1 MSAVEKAQWLEFQT
15 LLPGYLLST
24 QGDRMALAH
33 GVENRCPFLDKAV
46 VDLASSVNLRFD
58 DGFEEKRLL
67 RNAFKDCLPPS
78 IQKRRKFPY
87 RAPDSAAFAGIRPDY
102 LDLVCSDAEL
112 AKLPYL
118 DVRFARALVKKV
130 MSQPATE
137 ISTKENQTFVFLMS
151 LAFLHRMFVT
161 REAMPARSADR
172 HDAGRLTEPRAHR
185 ALTLPRETS
194 SPPHSG

>member
-87 RAPDSAAFAGIRPDY
+87 RAPDSAAFASIRPDY
-102 LDLVCSDAEL
+102 LDLVCSDAGACQAALSRRAFCPRAGQEGDD
-112 AKLPYL
+112 ATGDRDQHEGKP
-118 DVRFARALVKKV
+118 DVRVPHVAGLPAPHVRDPRGDAR
-130 MSQPATE
+130 E
-137 ISTKENQTFVFLMS
+137 
-151 LAFLHRMFVT
+151 
-161 REAMPARSADR
+161 
-172 HDAGRLTEPRAHR
+172 DA
-185 ALTLPRETS
+185 
-194 SPPHSG
+194 

>member
-1 MSAVEKAQWLEFQT
+1 
-15 LLPGYLLST
+15 
-24 QGDRMALAH
+24 MALAH

-67 RNAFKDCLPPS
+67 RDAFKDCLPPS

-87 RAPDSAAFAGIRPDY
+87 RAPDSAAFASMQPDF

-137 ISTKENQTFVFLMS
+137 ISTKENQTFMFLLS
-151 LAFLHRMFVT
+151 LAFLHRTFVS
-161 REAMPARSADR
+161 REAMPARRPVDMALADHRSRAPARAQSSQGNFISA
-172 HDAGRLTEPRAHR
+172 T
-185 ALTLPRETS
+185 
-194 SPPHSG
+194 